1 MGLVD
6 GLCKLPATDVN
17 FISALNQATK
27 AQIQLA
33 VKIMQM
39 SPSNNKTRIEAC
51 ERKLKSFDK
60 PEEKKEE
67 KPKAE
72 EKPAPK
78 IEVSEQT
85 KKEIAKPVKKTEKK
99 KEAMKIVEFPAEK
112 PKIKPLAKSEEKH
125 TYAECVKKM
134 VPARLKYKDDDN
146 KYVMDGLLRKCE
158 VDQDFRNNFMLNEK
172 TYDGFYEYMFKAAM
186 AGYCVKVGN
195 SGGMLTK
202 EKALDLAFDYYNMLE
217 IIKPEEKKEV
227 AKKLT
232 TEVNKIADEVK
243 QKTVEAKQKL
253 EEIKPKKDEQ
263 IPGQLKFDF

>member
-6 GLCKLPATDVN
+6 NLCKLPATDCN
-17 FISALNQATK
+17 FTSALNQATK

-33 VKIMQM
+33 IKIMQM
-39 SPSNNKTRIEAC
+39 NTKGNNKTRIEAC

-60 PEEKKEE
+60 PEEKKKD

-72 EKPAPK
+72 EKSAPK

-85 KKEIAKPVKKTEKK
+85 KKEISKPAKKAEKK

-158 VDQDFRNNFMLNEK
+158 EDQDFRNNFMLTEK

-232 TEVNKIADEVK
+232 KEVNKIAEEVK
-243 QKTVEAKQKL
+243 QKATEVKAEVTKP
-253 EEIKPKKDEQ
+253 IKESQ
-263 IPGQLKFDF
+263 IPGQLKFEF